1 MNTYFEKTAKY
12 LLKDLKLTN
21 KLAVPAISRVVVS
34 VGVGKQRDN
43 ANLVAAVKRDLAVIT
58 GQAPA
63 ERRARKS
70 VSGFNVREGN
80 LVGFKVTLRGK
91 RAQDF
96 TQRFV
101 MVTLPRVRDFRGI
114 SIHSLDGHGNLSVG
128 VTEQLSFPEIRAD
141 KVDFVFGVEAT
152 FVTTATTDA
161 EGLAL
166 FKALGFPLTEEVVV
180 RK

>member
-1 MNTYFEKTAKY
+1 MDTYFEKAAKHM
-12 LLKDLKLTN
+12 LKELKLTN
-21 KLAVPAISRVVVS
+21 KLAVPAVSHVVVS

-43 ANLVAAVKRDLAVIT
+43 ANLIAAVKRDVAAIT
-58 GQAPA
+58 GQSPA

-70 VSGFNVREGN
+70 VAGFNVREGN

-114 SIHSLDGHGNLSVG
+114 STRSFDGHGNLSVG
-128 VTEQLSFPEIRAD
+128 VTEHLAFPEIRAD

-152 FVTTATTDA
+152 FVTTAATNE

-166 FKALGFPLTEEVVV
+166 FKALGFPLTEEVVA

>member
-1 MNTYFEKTAKY
+1 MNDYFAKTATQ
-12 LLKDLKLTN
+12 LLQGLKLTN
-21 KLAVPAISRVVVS
+21 RLAVPRISRVVVS

-43 ANLVAAVKRDLAVIT
+43 TAFINAVKRELAAIT

-80 LVGFKVTLRGK
+80 LVGYKVTLRSK

-101 MVTLPRVRDFRGI
+101 MVTLPRVRDFRGV
-114 SIHSLDGHGNLSVG
+114 SVESLDGHGNLSVG
-128 VTEQLSFPEIRAD
+128 LSEQLAFPEIRAD
-141 KVDFVFGVEAT
+141 KVDFVFGVEVT
-152 FVTTATTDA
+152 FVTTATTNE

-166 FKALGFPLTEEVVV
+166 FKTLGFPLSYGH
-180 RK
+180 